1 MAHKPIVKLNDS
13 DVDVVWDD
21 ALWQTTFTEQT
32 TGIYGDGFAFLY
44 DVGPPETEVL
54 AYDVHAGLASYNNNY
69 WNTYPLGDLHVT
81 AGLMVAPS
89 VDQNGNYGFAAFPG
103 KALALT
109 KTANFCRTA
118 QVLSNAVDT
127 SEGVAFIAG
136 DGKIYS
142 ISFYVDPT
150 QTIQSYQ
157 NWSLPLG
164 DEARDTASLDYGSGQ
179 KMLAC
184 LGASAVLCDLSSP
197 TGPTAAPAILLP
209 GAPVQIA
216 SSGAAW
222 YVVLNAPKG
231 GYNLYSYPWTAT
243 SSKQRNWTFNIS
255 DTPGKPVPYN
265 ARVYFADAGGK
276 FTAVDAQTGSYSW
289 SVDLG
294 GDCSNAKI
302 AIEDGVAYLINAGG
316 TLFAIDLS
324 SESSPNVV
332 QKAMGSGTAFLG
344 VENGVCTVTYMDQNQ
359 QRHLAAIDMAG
370 EVYGFS
376 CESTLLPDGM
386 SGAPGSS
393 IPSSPV
399 YHTFVQLLD
408 TNKNPRAYC
417 SVKIS
422 SYEQVT
428 LADGSASQITLPSG
442 EVVSTATTYTVT
454 ATTPVW
460 LTTDASGVLNLTLQ
474 AQDLSCPSLYLWATF
489 MDRDEAIVIY
499 PDNGS
504 TQKLQSASSS
514 ELSSATTFDGSPM
527 LSGNTD
533 TPALSSAIGQ
543 AIGSGVPASM
553 ALARTRQA
561 DLGGKYA
568 ATMSKAQKLNG
579 RKRVLGAAGNPDT
592 YLSFPAT
599 TTNMLYQYPASSE
612 ATRPYNPASSSS
624 FTVSFG
630 GAGGITYS
638 AGPPENT
645 LEAASDLGI
654 ADFKA
659 KIVHGANAIR
669 HMACTVDKNLKQAIH
684 TIVSDAGDTF
694 SFVVQTLEDAV
705 TVVAGMLKTLVND
718 IEKAIEWLCALFDWK
733 AILANKDML
742 KNLVITSF
750 QDFGN
755 RINQL
760 TKTGCADVHSF
771 FSSVKSDL
779 QKALGNATSNL
790 QGSTIQSRQVDNND
804 PKTVFTNNSLG
815 PANHF
820 NSKLKNNVSQSQTGG
835 SVSASLGSSFMS
847 GEFANL
853 KAVVESAL
861 ATCEASLKKDLQN
874 ILQDLDNFI
883 KSFRLLVADPSAF
896 VKTSF
901 TEILQLFVLDIVE
914 TIIDAADA
922 IVETVLGIVVVMLE
936 GLLAAA
942 TASISIPV
950 VSPLWKAIT
959 GDPLSFID
967 VICLLGAVPYTII
980 QKATQ
985 ASESEHLGS
994 VAGQTTAW
1002 EIFTCFSSMF
1012 DAGCDGDPDNS
1023 PDSALSIFDL
1033 VFDSLVFGL
1042 SYPSGESLSATGGAY
1057 WACQCTPIVMNLAN
1071 TVLAATGSEVAE
1083 AYNSA
1088 LPNLLS
1094 AFGCVN
1100 APGATYMAFTEPDV
1114 YLGKDDLTLVCNL
1127 LGNLVLVGKPGVNS
1141 GPAGRFGVATLDF
1154 ALPATSVMLTVVGS
1168 S

>member
-1 MAHKPIVKLNDS
+1 MVDKRIVKLNDS

-21 ALWQTTFTEQT
+21 ALWQTFTEQT
-32 TGIYGDGFAFLY
+32 TGVYGDGFAFLY
-44 DVGPPETEVL
+44 DAGQHDVL

-81 AGLMVAPS
+81 NGLMVAPS
-89 VDQNGNYGFAAFPG
+89 IDQNGDSGFAAFPG

-127 SEGVAFIAG
+127 SDGVAFVAS

-142 ISFYVDPT
+142 IGFYVDPA
-150 QTIQSYQ
+150 QTIQCYQ

-164 DEARDTASLDYGSGQ
+164 DVERDTASLDYGGSQ

-197 TGPTAAPAILLP
+197 AGPTAAPPILLP
-209 GAPVQIA
+209 AEPSQIA

-222 YVVLNAPKG
+222 YVVLNVAKG
-231 GYNLYSYPWTAT
+231 GFNLYSYPWTAT
-243 SSKQRNWTFNIS
+243 SGKQQNWIFNIS

-276 FTAVDAQTGSYSW
+276 FTAVDAQTGLYSW
-289 SVDLG
+289 SVELG
-294 GDCSNAKI
+294 GDCSNAAI
-302 AIEDGVAYLINAGG
+302 AIEDGVAYLINAAG

-324 SESSPNVV
+324 SENSPNVV

-344 VENGVCTVTYMDQNQ
+344 VENGVCTVTYVDPNQ
-359 QRHLAAIDMAG
+359 GQRHLAAIDMAG
-370 EVYGFS
+370 EVHGFS

-386 SGAPGSS
+386 SGEPGSS

-408 TNKNPRAYC
+408 INKNPRTNC

-422 SYEQVT
+422 SYEEVALT
-428 LADGSASQITLPSG
+428 DGSPSEITLPSG
-442 EVVSTATTYTVT
+442 ETVLTATSYTVT
-454 ATTPVW
+454 PTTPAW
-460 LTTDASGVLNLTLQ
+460 LTTDASGVLNLTVQ
-474 AQDLSCPSLYLWATF
+474 AQDLGCPSLYLWATF

-514 ELSSATTFDGSPM
+514 ELSSATTFAGAPM
-527 LSGNTD
+527 LAGNTD
-533 TPALSSAIGQ
+533 TSALSSAIGQ
-543 AIGSGVPASM
+543 AIGSGVSAIM
-553 ALARTRQA
+553 ALARSRQA
-561 DLGGKYA
+561 AVAGTYA
-568 ATMSKAQKLNG
+568 ATKSKAQKASG
-579 RKRVLGAAGNPDT
+579 RKRVLAAAGNPNT
-592 YLSFPAT
+592 YLSYPAT

-612 ATRPYNPASSSS
+612 ATRPYSPGSSSS
-624 FTVSFG
+624 FTLTFD

-638 AGPPENT
+638 VGSIENT
-645 LEAASDLGI
+645 LEAASTLGI

-659 KIVHGANAIR
+659 RIVHGANGIR
-669 HMACTVDKNLKQAIH
+669 HMASTIDKDLKQAIH

-694 SFVVQTLEDAV
+694 SFVVQTLEDAI
-705 TVVAGMLKTLVND
+705 TVVAGILKTLVND
-718 IEKAIEWLCALFDWK
+718 IEKAIEWLCELFDWK

-742 KNLVITSF
+742 KSQVIASF

-755 RINQL
+755 RIDQL

-771 FSSVKSDL
+771 FSSLKSDL
-779 QKALGNATSNL
+779 QNALGNATSNL
-790 QGSTIQSRQVDNND
+790 QGSTIQSRQADNND

-820 NSKLKNNVSQSQTGG
+820 NSKLKNNVSQAQTSG

-847 GEFANL
+847 SEFANL
-853 KAVVESAL
+853 KATVESAL
-861 ATCEASLKKDLQN
+861 ETCEASLKKDLQN

-883 KSFRLLVADPSAF
+883 KSFRLLVTDPSAF

-901 TEILQLFVLDIVE
+901 TQILEIFVLDIVE

-922 IVETVLGIVVVMLE
+922 IVETILGIVVLMLE

-942 TASISIPV
+942 TATISIPV

-967 VICLLGAVPYTII
+967 VICLLAAIPYTII
-980 QKATQ
+980 QKASQ
-985 ASESEHLGS
+985 SSESERLDS
-994 VAGQTTAW
+994 IAGQTKAW
-1002 EIFTCFSSMF
+1002 EISTFFCAMT
-1012 DAGCDGDPDNS
+1012 DAACDDDPANN

-1042 SYPSGESLSATGGAY
+1042 SYPSGDSFSAMGGAY
-1057 WACQCTPIVMNLAN
+1057 WACQCTPIIMNLTN
-1071 TVLAATGSEVAE
+1071 TVLATTGSEDAE
-1083 AYNSA
+1083 AYNRG
-1088 LPNLLS
+1088 LPSLLS

-1114 YLGKDDLTLVCNL
+1114 FLGKDDLTLVCNL
-1127 LGNLVLVGKPGVNS
+1127 LSNLVLVAKPGVNL
-1141 GPAGRFGVATLDF
+1141 GLKGRFGVAALDF
-1154 ALPATSVMLTVVGS
+1154 VLPATTVILTYAENS
-1168 S
+1168 